1 MSPDDNEFSPNDDN
15 DQGHFQAR
23 FWYNNETDYRMS
35 LRGVLFTDTGPYRGA
50 MRQCYHRLFYFM
62 KFISVD
68 NDGDIA
74 DEQGVRLEEEKVQ
87 RLLCQLRLP
96 RPDCPDGEEADQF
109 LPILNETR

>member
-1 MSPDDNEFSPNDDN
+1 MAALWTDSGAWSSKELTTIRTLKTMMSTDDNEVSPNDDN

-62 KFISVD
+62 MFI
-68 NDGDIA
+68 
-74 DEQGVRLEEEKVQ
+74 
-87 RLLCQLRLP
+87 
-96 RPDCPDGEEADQF
+96 
-109 LPILNETR
+109 

>member
-1 MSPDDNEFSPNDDN
+1 
-15 DQGHFQAR
+15 
-23 FWYNNETDYRMS
+23 MS

-87 RLLCQLRLP
+87 RLLCQLRLS